1 MINALIHEPMT
12 AFTDLILFLLAGYF
26 AMEIHTLFTVQIM
39 NTHWHWTFAFWM
51 IGIGALLGAVSHGF
65 GPHFPEMVKTIIW
78 KLTVLSIGI
87 SCYFFLMASFSHI
100 FPSATVQWLEWIPL
114 ILLMVYSTII
124 VKDHRFMIVIL
135 FYLPTMIFVLV
146 MMIYSQFI
154 LEFNGSG
161 LISIG
166 ILISFLAAGIQLSGF
181 SLYKHFNYNDIYH
194 IVQMA
199 GMYFI
204 YKGVL
209 QIKDFGLY

>member
-1 MINALIHEPMT
+1 MKKTFIYEPMT

-26 AMEIHTLFTVQIM
+26 AKEIHTLFTDQLM
-39 NTHWHWTFAFWM
+39 NTHWHWTIAFWM

-65 GPHFPEMVKTIIW
+65 GPHFPEIMKKIIW

-87 SCYFFLMASFSHI
+87 SCYFFLIASFSHV
-100 FPSATVQWLEWIPL
+100 FPNTTVQWLKWVPL
-114 ILLMVYSTII
+114 VLLVVYCGII
-124 VKDHRFMIVIL
+124 VKNDSFSIVIM
-135 FYLPTMIFVLV
+135 FYLPTMIFVLA

-181 SLYKHFNYNDIYH
+181 SLHKHFNHNDIYH

>member
-1 MINALIHEPMT
+1 
-12 AFTDLILFLLAGYF
+12 
-26 AMEIHTLFTVQIM
+26 
-39 NTHWHWTFAFWM
+39 
-51 IGIGALLGAVSHGF
+51 
-65 GPHFPEMVKTIIW
+65 
-78 KLTVLSIGI
+78 
-87 SCYFFLMASFSHI
+87 
-100 FPSATVQWLEWIPL
+100 
-114 ILLMVYSTII
+114 MVYSTII
-124 VKDHRFMIVIL
+124 VKDHRFTIVIL
-135 FYLPTMIFVLV
+135 FYLPTMIFVLA

-181 SLYKHFNYNDIYH
+181 SLHKHFNHNDIYH